1 MKNRVT
7 KRQREALIGYAFI
20 FIWIIGFG
28 IFTIFPV
35 VQSFIYSLSTVRIT
49 AEGLE
54 IVERVGFNNYQD
66 AFVYIYF
73 VEAIWNYI
81 KNMVITIPSIIFFSV
96 IIGLLLNTD
105 IKGRGIY
112 RTIFFLPVIISSGP
126 VLMKI
131 QSEGALVIPMLSS
144 NELINLIQAGLP
156 AFLSDGIQAIFAK
169 IILIMWFT
177 GVPIIIIIAGLQK
190 IDKSIY
196 EAAAIDGA
204 SGWESFWKITLPSL
218 KPLINVITV
227 FSMMS
232 ISLFS
237 SNAVFEIINSRRLTQ
252 FGLSNAFSWIYFGV
266 TILLLLIFLS
276 VININFK
283 RKPKNKKK
291 AVNKHVK

>member
-1 MKNRVT
+1 MNRLT
-7 KRQREALIGYAFI
+7 KRQREAFIGYLFI
-20 FIWIIGFG
+20 FIWIVGFG

-54 IVERVGFNNYQD
+54 IVDRVGFDNYQN

-156 AFLSDGIQAIFAK
+156 TFLSDGIQAIFAK

-237 SNAVFEIINSRRLTQ
+237 SNQVFEIINSRRLTQ

-266 TILLLLIFLS
+266 TLILLVLFLTI
-276 VININFK
+276 ININFK
-283 RKPKNKKK
+283 RKPKTKKK
-291 AVNKHVK
+291 VVNKHA